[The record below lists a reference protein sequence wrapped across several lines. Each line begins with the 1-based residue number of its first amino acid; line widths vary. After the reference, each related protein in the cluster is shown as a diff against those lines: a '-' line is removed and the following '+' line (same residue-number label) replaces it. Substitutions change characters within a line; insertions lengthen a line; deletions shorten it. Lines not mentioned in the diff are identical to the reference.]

1 MAAAGKV
8 CTGFAKPYVALYSN
22 TGATT
27 AYSGGMQLARGVDV
41 SIEPEVGDANPFYA
55 DNVEAETAP
64 GTFTGGTVS
73 LTVDGLLEAAEKMI
87 FGLPEPEEIT

>member
-55 DNVEAETAP
+55 DNV
-64 GTFTGGTVS
+64 
-73 LTVDGLLEAAEKMI
+73 
-87 FGLPEPEEIT
+87 